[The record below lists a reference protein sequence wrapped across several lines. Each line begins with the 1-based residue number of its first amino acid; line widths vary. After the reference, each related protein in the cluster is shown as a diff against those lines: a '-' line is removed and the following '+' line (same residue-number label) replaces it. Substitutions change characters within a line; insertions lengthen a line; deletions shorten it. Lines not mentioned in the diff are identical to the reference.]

1 MRRRTT
7 RPASVALANQ
17 LTRARRES
25 LNCGVTRLAD
35 VTRLDDLGVHVFQ
48 TVRPWGRS
56 LSVHQGKGLTAE
68 AAMIGAL
75 VEAIECDHAE
85 TFLGDCRRVA
95 FDQIDPLECAP
106 TLLDFAADRSRP
118 PDSSEPISWVA
129 AEPPDWGRRLWVP
142 FATVSLDLTREGP
155 MGVERSSNGLGARFN
170 YEGASLK
177 ALMEVVERDAEQAW
191 RTSSLAQR
199 SRAQVEC
206 GTISLKWFQE
216 LYARARSQGLEL
228 SIYRIP
234 AVIALDVFYCEIL
247 EPLAGSAAR
256 SGASGAGC
264 AFTAEEALMAA
275 VLEAAQSR
283 LTAIS
288 GVRDDIRATAR
299 STCRDLG
306 PALPPGG
313 GRRLQAWDEV
323 GAVPRHAAPATVGG
337 IVKALAEAGYPQVG
351 LVDLSRPGRDIRV
364 VKAIVPGLGAF
375 SRSRRRSA
383 EPTLRRAA

>member
-1 MRRRTT
+1 LETFAD
-7 RPASVALANQ
+7 PLSN
-17 LTRARRES
+17 ARRES
-25 LNCGVTRLAD
+25 RDCGVTRLAD

-48 TVRPWGRS
+48 AVRPWGRS

-68 AAMIGAL
+68 AAVIGAL
-75 VEAIECDHAE
+75 MEAIECDHAE
-85 TFLGDCRRVA
+85 SFVGDCRLMA
-95 FDQIDPLECAP
+95 FDRIDPLERAP
-106 TLLDFAADRSRP
+106 TLLDFAADRHRP
-118 PDSSEPISWVA
+118 PDPSEPMSWVT
-129 AEPPDWGRRLWVP
+129 AERPNGGRQLWVP
-142 FATVSLDLTREGP
+142 FAAVSLDLTLDGP
-155 MGVERSSNGLGARFN
+155 VGLERSSNGLGARFD
-170 YEGASLK
+170 YEAASLK

-191 RTSSLAQR
+191 RASSLAQR

-206 GTISLKWFQE
+206 GTIALKWFRD
-216 LYARARSQGLEL
+216 LYARARDQGLAL

-234 AVIALDVFYCEIL
+234 AVIALDVFYCEIV

-288 GVRDDIRATAR
+288 GARDDLPAFAPSAR
-299 STCRDLG
+299 GDLG

-313 GRRLQAWDEV
+313 GRRLQTWDEV
-323 GAVPRHAAPATVGG
+323 GALPRHTPPATVGG
-337 IVKALAEAGYPQVG
+337 LAQALADAGYSQVG
-351 LVDLSRPGRDIRV
+351 LVDLSRAGRDIRV

-383 EPTLRRAA
+383 EPTLGRAA